1 MIVSCPKQKKK
12 RVGMKVIGQQTGK
25 QRMSCPKQKKK
36 HVGMKVIGQ
45 QTGK

>member
-1 MIVSCPKQKKK
+1 
-12 RVGMKVIGQQTGK
+12 MKVIGQQTGK